1 MLQMQHFSS
10 QCLTS
15 TVKEVTTPAS
25 VASSH
30 NEDLDMAFLSA
41 VVSSD
46 DTYWT
51 ADIKVN
57 GELMK
62 FKVDTGAEVTA
73 VTKLALKQLGKV
85 QLHPAT
91 KSLCG
96 PDKKPLQVLG
106 QTNVT
111 LSHSGK
117 ACIHNIFMVEQLK
130 HNLLGLPAIKDLN
143 LLVMVN
149 HMSSNYADVINQCP
163 SVFTGLGSL
172 RDEFEIKLK
181 ADAKP
186 FALYTPR
193 KVPYPL
199 RSKVKEKL
207 DRMEAMGVI
216 SKVEVPTPWCAGMVV
231 VPKKDGKV
239 RICVDLKPLNASVK
253 RETHPLPKVH
263 VDDILAQ
270 L

>member
-46 DTYWT
+46 DTCWA

-62 FKVDTGAEVTA
+62 FKVDTEAEVTA
-73 VTKLALKQLGKV
+73 VTKLALKQLGRV
-85 QLHPAT
+85 QLHPAI

-96 PDKKPLQVLG
+96 PDRKPLQVLG

-111 LSHSGK
+111 LSHCGK
-117 ACIHNIFMVEQLK
+117 RV
-130 HNLLGLPAIKDLN
+130 
-143 LLVMVN
+143 
-149 HMSSNYADVINQCP
+149 S
-163 SVFTGLGSL
+163 
-172 RDEFEIKLK
+172 
-181 ADAKP
+181 
-186 FALYTPR
+186 
-193 KVPYPL
+193 
-199 RSKVKEKL
+199 
-207 DRMEAMGVI
+207 
-216 SKVEVPTPWCAGMVV
+216 
-231 VPKKDGKV
+231 
-239 RICVDLKPLNASVK
+239 
-253 RETHPLPKVH
+253 
-263 VDDILAQ
+263 
-270 L
+270 